1 MKSERMIE
9 TDIKLLLYDIQ
20 TYCKKWK
27 DVSKL
32 ARTTYH
38 DVSDYLDNINGVK
51 TNVVAIEK

>member
-32 ARTTYH
+32 ARTTYY
-38 DVSDYLDNINGVK
+38 DVSDYLDKINNIPKHDVR
-51 TNVVAIEK
+51 V

>member
-1 MKSERMIE
+1 MIE

-27 DVSKL
+27 DISKL